1 MSYEP
6 QFPSAPLEGQQA
18 QLVQKPD
25 NTMGLLALILG
36 ILGLVFFGI
45 LTGVPAIFL
54 GISGRR
60 KAAAGQATN
69 GGQALAGLVLGVIS
83 TVLTVLV
90 VGLVVLLMATGNQV
104 SQ

>member
-6 QFPSAPLEGQQA
+6 QFPSAPLESQQA

-25 NTMGLLALILG
+25 NTAGLVALVLG
-36 ILGLVFFGI
+36 ILGLLFFGI

-69 GGQALAGLVLGVIS
+69 GGQALAGLVLGVVS
-83 TVLTVLV
+83 TVLTVLA
-90 VGLVVLLMATGNQV
+90 VGFLVLVITSGTQV